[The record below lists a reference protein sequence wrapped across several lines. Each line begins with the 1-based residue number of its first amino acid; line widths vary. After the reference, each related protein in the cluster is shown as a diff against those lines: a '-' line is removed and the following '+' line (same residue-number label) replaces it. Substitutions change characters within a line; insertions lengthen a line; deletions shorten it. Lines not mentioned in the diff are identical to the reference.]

1 MLLLCISTALTAGAS
16 TITPRRLA
24 HTTRTGAR
32 YSSTPSRASAPRN
45 PWRLQLGKGPA
56 ERSWSHRNLAL
67 IWMLTPRTHSTSMHV
82 HMPKRAA
89 ARAHEATHDAR
100 VRATPMAAATER
112 AATKRG
118 NPIVHRC
125 SCPAKPCH
133 VARRLTFCQRAEARE
148 CMLRTRA
155 TACRFGARM
164 CIWMASR
171 APAASAAAAAT
182 SGAPAWGDRTN
193 PAHPGPGGTNTTSMT
208 QPASVQNHKCRFMI
222 LGGSDVS
229 GQMGGKVKR
238 NYHTPHR

>member
-56 ERSWSHRNLAL
+56 ERSWSHRNLVL
-67 IWMLTPRTHSTSMHV
+67 IWMLTLRTHSTSMHV
-82 HMPKRAA
+82 HIPKRAA
-89 ARAHEATHDAR
+89 ARAHEAPRDAR
-100 VRATPMAAATER
+100 VRATPEAAATER

-118 NPIVHRC
+118 NPIVLRC

-133 VARRLTFCQRAEARE
+133 DGTFCQRAVFCQRAEARE

-164 CIWMASR
+164 CICLLYTSPSPRDRQKSR
-171 APAASAAAAAT
+171 MPSSA
-182 SGAPAWGDRTN
+182 
-193 PAHPGPGGTNTTSMT
+193 
-208 QPASVQNHKCRFMI
+208 
-222 LGGSDVS
+222 
-229 GQMGGKVKR
+229 
-238 NYHTPHR
+238 